1 MVPWESEPS
10 QAGSKYF
17 LYFAYHTVEPWQEA
31 NHLTDH

>member
-1 MVPWESEPS
+1 MGPWESEPS